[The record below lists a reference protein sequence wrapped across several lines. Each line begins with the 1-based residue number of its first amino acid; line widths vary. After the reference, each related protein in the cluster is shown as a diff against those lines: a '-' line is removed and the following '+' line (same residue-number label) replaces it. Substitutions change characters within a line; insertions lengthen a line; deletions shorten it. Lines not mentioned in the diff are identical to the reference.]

1 MFMALVAAAS
11 VLGGVASSAG
21 VGDLAQLV
29 AAAGLGLAA
38 LQICRTPSQLI
49 VVAAGVIAGLLIAST
64 QGVIQHFTGHFST
77 GGLLI
82 EGENVGR
89 VAGSFSH
96 PNQFGGYVAVFTP
109 LAGALALTKGVP
121 RWLRVGS
128 GITFALG
135 LLSLNYAYTRGAIGA
150 LVLGCV
156 IWLALQ
162 RRATALVCLV
172 IVAIAGFLF
181 APSTLKDR
189 LQDVETNEVTLRSD
203 LWKSALDIYSRDPV
217 LGAGLGRFP
226 DAYKALPSTGT
237 IASQKRLL
245 HNQQVLVPPAANN
258 LYLTTLAEQGLLGLL
273 ALLSFLG
280 YALWAALAAARSA
293 TPAGRAIGFGLGA
306 GTLTLMLHGVLEVTL
321 MPLIMP
327 LVALTAAAAL
337 FPSLEK
343 REQPG

>member
-1 MFMALVAAAS
+1 
-11 VLGGVASSAG
+11 
-21 VGDLAQLV
+21 
-29 AAAGLGLAA
+29 
-38 LQICRTPSQLI
+38 
-49 VVAAGVIAGLLIAST
+49 
-64 QGVIQHFTGHFST
+64 
-77 GGLLI
+77 
-82 EGENVGR
+82 
-89 VAGSFSH
+89 
-96 PNQFGGYVAVFTP
+96 
-109 LAGALALTKGVP
+109 
-121 RWLRVGS
+121 
-128 GITFALG
+128 
-135 LLSLNYAYTRGAIGA
+135 
-150 LVLGCV
+150 
-156 IWLALQ
+156 
-162 RRATALVCLV
+162 
-172 IVAIAGFLF
+172 
-181 APSTLKDR
+181 
-189 LQDVETNEVTLRSD
+189 VTLRSD